1 LEIAETAKLLENSFR
16 LLNIAFINELSNF
29 CSQQGIDVLK
39 VIAAAST
46 KPYGFMPFYP
56 GLGAGGHCIPV
67 DPVYLTTR
75 ASEVHAS
82 IKLLELAQK
91 VNSDTPLSYI
101 DRLEAK
107 VGKIKNKKILIV
119 GIAYKANVSDVR
131 ESPALTLIDELR
143 AKKAVVKW
151 HDEFVQ
157 HWNDENSVDLNTNY
171 DFAILATLHNGVDL
185 SKLNGI
191 EVYDSRSSLL

>member
-1 LEIAETAKLLENSFR
+1 
-16 LLNIAFINELSNF
+16 
-29 CSQQGIDVLK
+29 
-39 VIAAAST
+39 
-46 KPYGFMPFYP
+46 M
-56 GLGAGGHCIPV
+56 
-67 DPVYLTTR
+67 
-75 ASEVHAS
+75 
-82 IKLLELAQK
+82 KLLELAQK
-91 VNSDTPLSYI
+91 VNSDTPASYI
-101 DRLEAK
+101 NRLEAK

-119 GIAYKANVSDVR
+119 GIAYKANVADVR

-157 HWNDENSVDLNTNY
+157 HWNGENSVDLNTNY